1 MRIFAATILAMAILA
16 GAAHAQVDDK
26 SARQKAEE
34 TRAAKERAE
43 IEKEYN
49 ATIKRIG
56 PPKSAGKSDPWGT
69 IRPSGGAD
77 PKR

>member
-1 MRIFAATILAMAILA
+1 MRIIGATILAMAVLA
-16 GAAHAQVDDK
+16 GSAHAQVEDK

-34 TRAAKERAE
+34 TAAAKERAE

-56 PPKSAGKSDPWGT
+56 APKNAGKSDPWGG
-69 IRPSGGAD
+69 IRSSGGAD
-77 PKR
+77 GKR

>member
-1 MRIFAATILAMAILA
+1 MRIIATTILAMAVLA
-16 GAAHAQVDDK
+16 GSAHAQVDNK

-56 PPKSAGKSDPWGT
+56 PPKSAGKPDPWGG
-69 IRPSGGAD
+69 IRSSGGTA
-77 PKR
+77 KSQ